1 MAEAVTLERRL
12 ANFRTALERAER
24 GPADGTI
31 EPARRRP
38 TADHAERLAAALDGE
53 VVRTAAG
60 TYVRVEAASQPL
72 PIDRD
77 RLARLPGQP
86 PPRIPLVC
94 LDTETTGLGTATG
107 TYAFLVGLGWWQ
119 GDRFRTVQ
127 LLLPDQPDEPA
138 LLDAVAA
145 RIPAEGWLV
154 TYNGRGFDWPL
165 LVTRFRMARHGP
177 PIHAGHLD
185 LLPLVRRIFRHRL
198 ADARLRTVEED
209 LLGVRRHADVEGWEI
224 PGRYLDFLRGGP
236 PSPLVEVAR
245 HNAEDVVSLA
255 RLLVHVESRYGDAE
269 RRRSAPPGD
278 LAGFAAAFGRERRH
292 DEALAC
298 LDAALEA
305 PPTPALAPGRPVTW
319 TVLLTTRADAGL
331 GFAPSAD
338 PAADDGPARRTPP
351 MERQRLLSDRARLLK
366 RLGRADDALD
376 AWRDLALGGGP
387 IAALAWVEVAKLLEH
402 RRCDPAGALSA
413 TTSAQVLANRAR
425 GLGRPIPRLER
436 ELAVRATRLTRRV
449 QRSRHDGQR
458 RVSGTL
464 GSGSTDSHVS
474 RTQSRSGSNE
484 HAIVRRSPAS
494 ALR

>member
-1 MAEAVTLERRL
+1 VAEAVTLERRL
-12 ANFRTALERAER
+12 ANFRTTLARAEQ
-24 GPADGTI
+24 GAGDGGI
-31 EPARRRP
+31 APARRRP
-38 TADHAERLAAALDGE
+38 AADHAERLAAALDGE

-60 TYVRVEAASQPL
+60 TYVRVEAASRPL
-72 PIDRD
+72 PLDRD

-86 PPRIPLVC
+86 PPGVPLVC

-145 RIPAEGWLV
+145 SIPADGWLV

-165 LVTRFRMARHGP
+165 LVTRFRMTRHGP
-177 PIHAGHLD
+177 PAHAGHLD
-185 LLPLVRRIFRHRL
+185 LLPLVRRVFRHRL
-198 ADARLRTVEED
+198 ADARLKTVEED
-209 LLGVRRHADVEGWEI
+209 LLGVRRHCDVEGWEI
-224 PGRYLDFLRGGP
+224 PGRYLDFLRGGGAA
-236 PSPLVEVAR
+236 PLAEVAR

-331 GFAPSAD
+331 GFARPAD
-338 PAADDGPARRTPP
+338 RDADDGPPRRTPP

-402 RRCDPAGALSA
+402 RRRDPSGALSA
-413 TTSAQVLANRAR
+413 TTSAQALADRAR
-425 GLGRPIPRLER
+425 GLGRPAPRLEAD
-436 ELAVRATRLTRRV
+436 LHHRASRLRRRIARV
-449 QRSRHDGQR
+449 GALVSSRRAAPADP
-458 RVSGTL
+458 VP
-464 GSGSTDSHVS
+464 ST
-474 RTQSRSGSNE
+474 
-484 HAIVRRSPAS
+484 ARSPGPSRDPGRTSRPSSGGPRRA
-494 ALR
+494 R

>member
-1 MAEAVTLERRL
+1 MSEAVSLERRL

-24 GPADGTI
+24 GPADGAI
-31 EPARRRP
+31 EPARRKP
-38 TADHAERLAAALDGE
+38 AVDHAERLADALDGE
-53 VVRTAAG
+53 VVRTSAG
-60 TYVRVEAASQPL
+60 TYVRVEAASKPL
-72 PIDRD
+72 PLDRE

-86 PPRIPLVC
+86 PPGVPLVC

-107 TYAFLVGLGWWQ
+107 TYAFLIGLGWWQ

-145 RIPAEGWLV
+145 SIPSHGWLV

-177 PIHAGHLD
+177 PVHAGHLD

-198 ADARLRTVEED
+198 ADARLKTVEED
-209 LLGVRRHADVEGWEI
+209 LLGVRRHGDVEGWEI

-292 DEALAC
+292 HEALAC

-305 PPTPALAPGRPVTW
+305 PPAPTLAPGRRVTW

-331 GFAPSAD
+331 GFPRT
-338 PAADDGPARRTPP
+338 PWTDGEEEPLRREPP

-366 RLGRADDALD
+366 RLGRSDDALD
-376 AWRDLALGGGP
+376 AWRDLALGGGA
-387 IAALAWVEVAKLLEH
+387 IAATAWVEVAKLLEH
-402 RRCDPAGALSA
+402 RRRDPAGALSA
-413 TTSAQVLANRAR
+413 TTSAQALADRAR
-425 GLGRPIPRLER
+425 GLGRPLPRLER
-436 ELAVRATRLTRRV
+436 ELAARATRLSRRV
-449 QRSRHDGQR
+449 QRAR
-458 RVSGTL
+458 RT
-464 GSGSTDSHVS
+464 
-474 RTQSRSGSNE
+474 
-484 HAIVRRSPAS
+484 RSP
-494 ALR
+494 LRA